1 MTHKLIAIEGVDRSA
16 TATLAA
22 SLQRRLEAQGRP
34 ARIFTFPDVDAP
46 TGRMLTQL
54 RSRPK
59 APSAE
64 LPMLLSIANRYE
76 RRDAITAALQAGATV
91 ICDHYT
97 VTCTISANDD
107 GLDPHWIEAALAG
120 MPIAD
125 ETILVTHSGSGV
137 PAKTQAAY
145 EKLADGYGWI
155 RVDGGRPPA
164 EAANQAWRVLKT
176 VLGVDDMPLA
186 IYGNRALETEV
197 RIYRD
202 DDCPN
207 PLHAKKRLELLT
219 LRYPGNAL
227 GDRQMDADELAEKV
241 KSERAAGRP
250 VYGVYV
256 DEEKTCHYTMKDC
269 VDELETWMAGIIVP
283 VDGSTDSDDD
293 MKAEA
298 QRTIEQYGLWLN
310 RNAYRFEEWRI
321 PGDPKPGAAREGHT
335 LVNAG
340 RGFIGEGYEK
350 SGVLTAAGVVDQNTG
365 ELTYGWKTIVM

>member
-34 ARIFTFPDVDAP
+34 ARVFTFPDVDAP

-54 RSRPK
+54 RSRSK
-59 APSAE
+59 APSPE

-76 RRDAITAALQAGATV
+76 RQDAIKAARRAGATV
-91 ICDHYT
+91 ICDGYT
-97 VTCTISANDD
+97 AACTARAEAD
-107 GLDPHWIEAALAG
+107 GLDPNWIDAALAG

-125 ETILVTHSGSGV
+125 ETILVTAGGSCM
-137 PAKTQAAY
+137 PPKTQAPY

-155 RVDGGRPPA
+155 RVDGGRTPA
-164 EAANQAWRVLKT
+164 EAADQAWRVLKT
-176 VLGVDDMPLA
+176 VLGVTDMPLA
-186 IYGNRALETEV
+186 TYGNRALETEV

-207 PLHAKKRLELLT
+207 PLHEEKRLQLLT

-241 KSERAAGRP
+241 KTERAAGRP

-256 DEEKTCHYTMKDC
+256 DEEKAYHYTMKDG
-269 VDELETWMAGIIVP
+269 VDELETWMAGIIVA
-283 VDGSTDSDDD
+283 VDGSSDSDEG

-321 PGDPKPGAAREGHT
+321 PGDPEPGTAREGHT

-350 SGVLTAAGVVDQNTG
+350 SGVLEAAGVVEQGTH
-365 ELTYGWKTIVM
+365 ELTSGWKTIVM